1 MMFPKFAVLGVLWF
15 WIYQRLEIKTFTTLQ
30 KFQKKNCLV
39 LQWIP
44 LLSNTS
50 FAWSFGMLWCNL
62 IRIYRLLKCID
73 LTLMSDIVDFNKG
86 SFSTIGLNASVSVYP
101 SFKILWSW
109 MILCDLIQIKKICQ
123 YINNGHFKLQQA
135 TLQSNINYRF
145 LILYSFLHHGLCLW
159 LGVFARSPLFIFG
172 NQSYSHR
179 KKKSLSVFLKWNRL

>member
-15 WIYQRLEIKTFTTLQ
+15 WIYQRLEIKNFTTLQ
-30 KFQKKNCLV
+30 KSKKRIVKFCSGFHCYQIRHSREALV
-39 LQWIP
+39 CCDVTWYVSTDCWSVL
-44 LLSNTS
+44 TS
-50 FAWSFGMLWCNL
+50 P
-62 IRIYRLLKCID
+62 
-73 LTLMSDIVDFNKG
+73 MSDIVDFNKG